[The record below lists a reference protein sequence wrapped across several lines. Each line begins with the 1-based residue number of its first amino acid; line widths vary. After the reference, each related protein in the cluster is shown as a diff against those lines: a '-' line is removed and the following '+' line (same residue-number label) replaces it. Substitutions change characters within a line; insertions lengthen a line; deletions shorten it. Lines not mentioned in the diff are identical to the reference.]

1 MDNNEDIEIDLL
13 RLCRFILS
21 KWKIILF
28 SGVLFALLG
37 FTYKY
42 LGFKY
47 SSVPLAELDKQFEV
61 EFVEAQLDGKKQK
74 VKKKVSY
81 NIYKADY
88 DARMADY
95 NAQYATYK
103 VNKKVLSDLVENAS
117 MELELQKEF
126 LINSKLFNAGDDGY
140 YETVIFYTVRDLL
153 ASTNTN
159 TNTNTNTTQ
168 HPAVTYVAGL
178 LSSNQFLSQILE
190 KLNLNGRTNTKLVSE
205 LIRVRVKD
213 LNSFEIVVRGDK
225 EELVSLLLS
234 EIEFLNSD
242 LKEFCG
248 TFCDFIR
255 VKISSGK
262 VNPAIVKQYKLNEQ
276 KHLYNL
282 ENKLSSVQK
291 DQKALIEPVKFEDF
305 GKLKDLEMFKIFKY
319 IKFILIGFVF
329 GGFLPICIYVLKYLL
344 DGRLKDENYVTNAF
358 RINKI
363 ACIHSCDGIKSDA
376 RAVETLDSNLSYVI
390 SKGNKSVT
398 FVSTLFGTNEQK
410 LAEVTALIDKYNN
423 QNGVP
428 VKLVAPGA
436 ILEIDSADTVIIAER
451 LDVSDFNAVVDEV
464 KNVLAV
470 KEKIYGIVY
479 A

>member
-1 MDNNEDIEIDLL
+1 MDSNEDIEIDLL

-37 FTYKY
+37 FSYKY

-61 EFVEAQLDGKKQK
+61 EFVEAQLDGKQQK

-117 MELELQKEF
+117 MELEMQKEF

-153 ASTNTN
+153 ANTN

-190 KLNLNGRTNTKLVSE
+190 KLNSNGSINTKLVSE
-205 LIRVRVKD
+205 LIHVRVKD

-225 EELVSLLLS
+225 EELVSSLLG
-234 EIEFLNSD
+234 EIEFLNSA

-248 TFCDFIR
+248 TFCDFTR

-262 VNPAIVKQYKLNEQ
+262 VNPAFVKQYKLNVQ
-276 KHLYNL
+276 KHLYDL

-291 DQKALIEPVKFEDF
+291 NQKALIEPVKFEDYDKF
-305 GKLKDLEMFKIFKY
+305 MDLEKFKLFKY
-319 IKFILIGFVF
+319 IKLTLIGFVF
-329 GGFLPICIYVLKYLL
+329 GLFLPIGIYVLKYLL

-363 ACIHSCDGIKSDA
+363 ACIHSRDGIKSDA
-376 RAVETLDSNLSYVI
+376 RAVETVDSNLAYVI
-390 SKGNKSVT
+390 SKGHKSVV
-398 FVSTLFGTNEQK
+398 FVSTLCGIKEQK
-410 LAEVTALIDKYNN
+410 LTEIASLIDKYNN
-423 QNGVP
+423 QNGVS

>member
-1 MDNNEDIEIDLL
+1 MDSNEDIEIDLL

-37 FTYKY
+37 FSYKY

-61 EFVEAQLDGKKQK
+61 EFVEAQLDGKQQK

-117 MELELQKEF
+117 MELEMQKEF

-153 ASTNTN
+153 ANTN

-190 KLNLNGRTNTKLVSE
+190 KLNLNGSINTKLVSE
-205 LIRVRVKD
+205 LIHVRVKD

-225 EELVSLLLS
+225 EELVSSLLG
-234 EIEFLNSD
+234 EIEFLNSA

-248 TFCDFIR
+248 TFCDFTR

-262 VNPAIVKQYKLNEQ
+262 VNPAFVKQYKLNVQ
-276 KHLYNL
+276 KHLYDL

-291 DQKALIEPVKFEDF
+291 NQKALIEPVKFEDYDKF
-305 GKLKDLEMFKIFKY
+305 MDLEKFKLFKY
-319 IKFILIGFVF
+319 IKLTLIGFVF
-329 GGFLPICIYVLKYLL
+329 GLFLPIGIYVLKYLL

-363 ACIHSCDGIKSDA
+363 ACIHSRDGIKSDA
-376 RAVETLDSNLSYVI
+376 RAVETVDSNLAYVI
-390 SKGNKSVT
+390 SKGHKSVV
-398 FVSTLFGTNEQK
+398 FVSTLCGIKEQK
-410 LAEVTALIDKYNN
+410 LTEIASLIDKYNN
-423 QNGVP
+423 QNGVS

>member
-1 MDNNEDIEIDLL
+1 MDSNEDIEIDLL

-37 FTYKY
+37 FSYKY

-61 EFVEAQLDGKKQK
+61 EFVEAQLDGKQQK

-117 MELELQKEF
+117 MELEMQKEF

-153 ASTNTN
+153 ANTN

-190 KLNLNGRTNTKLVSE
+190 KLNLNGSINTKLVSE
-205 LIRVRVKD
+205 LIHVRVKD

-225 EELVSLLLS
+225 EELVSSLLG
-234 EIEFLNSD
+234 EIEFLNSA

-248 TFCDFIR
+248 TFCDFTR

-262 VNPAIVKQYKLNEQ
+262 VNPAFVKQYKQNVQ
-276 KHLYNL
+276 KHLYDL

-291 DQKALIEPVKFEDF
+291 NQKALIEPVKFEDYDKF
-305 GKLKDLEMFKIFKY
+305 MDLEKFKLFKY
-319 IKFILIGFVF
+319 IKLTLIGFVF
-329 GGFLPICIYVLKYLL
+329 GLFLPIGIYVLKYLL

-363 ACIHSCDGIKSDA
+363 ACIHSRDGIKSDA
-376 RAVETLDSNLSYVI
+376 RAVETVDSNLAYVI
-390 SKGNKSVT
+390 SKGHKSVV
-398 FVSTLFGTNEQK
+398 FVSTLCGIKEQK
-410 LAEVTALIDKYNN
+410 LTEIASLIDKYNN
-423 QNGVP
+423 QNGVS

>member
-1 MDNNEDIEIDLL
+1 MDSNEDIEIDLL

-37 FTYKY
+37 FSYKY

-61 EFVEAQLDGKKQK
+61 EFVEAQLDGKQQK

-81 NIYKADY
+81 NIYKEDY

-117 MELELQKEF
+117 MELEMQKEF

-153 ASTNTN
+153 ANTN

-178 LSSNQFLSQILE
+178 LSSNQFLSQIFE
-190 KLNLNGRTNTKLVSE
+190 KLNLNGSINTKLVSE
-205 LIRVRVKD
+205 LIHVRVKD

-225 EELVSLLLS
+225 EELVSSLLG
-234 EIEFLNSD
+234 EIEFLNSA

-248 TFCDFIR
+248 TFCDFTR

-262 VNPAIVKQYKLNEQ
+262 VNPAFVKQYKQNAQ
-276 KHLYNL
+276 KHLYDL

-291 DQKALIEPVKFEDF
+291 NQKALIEPVKFEDYDKF
-305 GKLKDLEMFKIFKY
+305 MDLEKFKLFKY
-319 IKFILIGFVF
+319 IKLTLIGFVF
-329 GGFLPICIYVLKYLL
+329 GLFLPIGIYVLKYLL

-363 ACIHSCDGIKSDA
+363 ACIHSRDGIKSDA
-376 RAVETLDSNLSYVI
+376 RAVETVDSNLAYVI
-390 SKGNKSVT
+390 SKGHKSVV
-398 FVSTLFGTNEQK
+398 FVSTLCGIKEQK
-410 LAEVTALIDKYNN
+410 LTEIASLIDKYNN
-423 QNGVP
+423 QNGVS

>member
-1 MDNNEDIEIDLL
+1 MDSNEDIEIDLL

-37 FTYKY
+37 FSYKY

-61 EFVEAQLDGKKQK
+61 EFVEAQLDGKQQK

-117 MELELQKEF
+117 MELEMQKEF

-153 ASTNTN
+153 ANTN

-190 KLNLNGRTNTKLVSE
+190 KLNLNGSINTKLVSE
-205 LIRVRVKD
+205 LIHVRVKD

-225 EELVSLLLS
+225 EELVSSLLG
-234 EIEFLNSD
+234 EIEFLNSA

-248 TFCDFIR
+248 TFCDFTR

-262 VNPAIVKQYKLNEQ
+262 VNPAFVKQYKQNAQ
-276 KHLYNL
+276 KHLYDL

-291 DQKALIEPVKFEDF
+291 NQKALIEPVKFEDYDKF
-305 GKLKDLEMFKIFKY
+305 MDLEKFKLFKY
-319 IKFILIGFVF
+319 IKLTLIGFVF
-329 GGFLPICIYVLKYLL
+329 GLFLPIGIYVLKYLL

-363 ACIHSCDGIKSDA
+363 ACIHSRDGIKSDA
-376 RAVETLDSNLSYVI
+376 RAVETVDSNLAYVI
-390 SKGNKSVT
+390 SKGHKSVV
-398 FVSTLFGTNEQK
+398 FVSTLCGIKEQK
-410 LAEVTALIDKYNN
+410 LTEIASLIDKYNN
-423 QNGVP
+423 QNGVS

>member
-1 MDNNEDIEIDLL
+1 MDSNEDIEIDLL

-37 FTYKY
+37 FSYKY

-61 EFVEAQLDGKKQK
+61 EFVEAQLDGKQQK

-117 MELELQKEF
+117 MELEMQKEF

-153 ASTNTN
+153 AN

-190 KLNLNGRTNTKLVSE
+190 KLNLNGSINTKLVSE
-205 LIRVRVKD
+205 LIHVRVKD

-225 EELVSLLLS
+225 EELVSSLLG
-234 EIEFLNSD
+234 EIEFLNSA

-248 TFCDFIR
+248 TFCDFTR

-262 VNPAIVKQYKLNEQ
+262 VNPAFVKQYKQNAQ
-276 KHLYNL
+276 KHLYDL

-291 DQKALIEPVKFEDF
+291 NQKALIEPVKFEDYDKF
-305 GKLKDLEMFKIFKY
+305 MDLEKFKLFKY
-319 IKFILIGFVF
+319 IKLTLIGFVF
-329 GGFLPICIYVLKYLL
+329 GLFLPIGIYVLKYLL

-363 ACIHSCDGIKSDA
+363 ACIHSRDGIKSDA
-376 RAVETLDSNLSYVI
+376 RAVETVDSNLAYVI
-390 SKGNKSVT
+390 SKGHKSVV
-398 FVSTLFGTNEQK
+398 FVSTLCGIKEQK
-410 LAEVTALIDKYNN
+410 LTEIASLIDKYNN
-423 QNGVP
+423 QNGVS

>member
-1 MDNNEDIEIDLL
+1 MDSNEDIEIDLL

-37 FTYKY
+37 FSYKY

-61 EFVEAQLDGKKQK
+61 EFVEAQLDGKQQK

-117 MELELQKEF
+117 MELETQKEF

-153 ASTNTN
+153 ANTN

-190 KLNLNGRTNTKLVSE
+190 KLNLNGSINTKLVSE
-205 LIRVRVKD
+205 LIHVRVKD

-225 EELVSLLLS
+225 EELVSSLLG
-234 EIEFLNSD
+234 EIEFLNSA

-248 TFCDFIR
+248 TFCDFTR

-262 VNPAIVKQYKLNEQ
+262 VNPAFVKQYKLNVQ
-276 KHLYNL
+276 KHLYDL

-291 DQKALIEPVKFEDF
+291 NQKALIEPVKFEDYDKF
-305 GKLKDLEMFKIFKY
+305 MDLEKFKLFKY
-319 IKFILIGFVF
+319 IKLTLIGFVF
-329 GGFLPICIYVLKYLL
+329 GLFLPIGIYVLKYLL

-363 ACIHSCDGIKSDA
+363 ACIHSRDGIKSDA
-376 RAVETLDSNLSYVI
+376 RAVETVDSNLAYVI
-390 SKGNKSVT
+390 SKGHKSVV
-398 FVSTLFGTNEQK
+398 FVSTLCGIKEQK
-410 LAEVTALIDKYNN
+410 LTEIASLIDKYNN
-423 QNGVP
+423 QNGVS

>member
-1 MDNNEDIEIDLL
+1 MDSNEDIEIDLL

-37 FTYKY
+37 FSYKY

-61 EFVEAQLDGKKQK
+61 EFVEAQLDGKQQK

-117 MELELQKEF
+117 MELEMQKEF

-153 ASTNTN
+153 ANTN

-178 LSSNQFLSQILE
+178 LSSNQFLSQIFE
-190 KLNLNGRTNTKLVSE
+190 KLNLNGSINTKLVSE
-205 LIRVRVKD
+205 LIHVRVKD

-225 EELVSLLLS
+225 EELVSSLLG
-234 EIEFLNSD
+234 EIEFLNSA

-248 TFCDFIR
+248 TFCDFTR

-262 VNPAIVKQYKLNEQ
+262 VNPAFVKQYKQNAQ
-276 KHLYNL
+276 KHLYDL

-291 DQKALIEPVKFEDF
+291 NQKALIEPVKFEDYDKF
-305 GKLKDLEMFKIFKY
+305 MDLEKFKLFKY
-319 IKFILIGFVF
+319 IKLTLIGFVF
-329 GGFLPICIYVLKYLL
+329 GLFLPIGIYVLKYLL

-363 ACIHSCDGIKSDA
+363 ACIHSRDGIKSDA
-376 RAVETLDSNLSYVI
+376 RAVETVDSNLAYVI
-390 SKGNKSVT
+390 SKGHKSVV
-398 FVSTLFGTNEQK
+398 FVSTLCGIKEQK
-410 LAEVTALIDKYNN
+410 LTEIASLIDKYNN
-423 QNGVP
+423 QNGVS

>member
-1 MDNNEDIEIDLL
+1 MDSNEDIEIDLL

-37 FTYKY
+37 FSYKY

-61 EFVEAQLDGKKQK
+61 EFVEAQLDGKQQK

-117 MELELQKEF
+117 MELESQKEF

-153 ASTNTN
+153 ANTN

-190 KLNLNGRTNTKLVSE
+190 KLNLNGSINTKLVSE
-205 LIRVRVKD
+205 LIHVRVKD

-225 EELVSLLLS
+225 EELVSSLLG
-234 EIEFLNSD
+234 EIEFLNSA

-248 TFCDFIR
+248 TFCDFTR

-262 VNPAIVKQYKLNEQ
+262 VNPAFVKQYKLNVQ
-276 KHLYNL
+276 KHLYDL

-291 DQKALIEPVKFEDF
+291 NQKALIEPVKFEDYDKF
-305 GKLKDLEMFKIFKY
+305 MDLEKFKLFKY
-319 IKFILIGFVF
+319 IKLTLIGFVF
-329 GGFLPICIYVLKYLL
+329 GLFLPIGIYVLKYLL

-363 ACIHSCDGIKSDA
+363 ACIHSRDGIKSDA
-376 RAVETLDSNLSYVI
+376 RAVETVDSNLAYVI
-390 SKGNKSVT
+390 SKGHKSVV
-398 FVSTLFGTNEQK
+398 FVSTLCGIKEQK
-410 LAEVTALIDKYNN
+410 LTEIASLIDKYNN
-423 QNGVP
+423 QNGVS

>member
-1 MDNNEDIEIDLL
+1 MDSNEDIEIDLL

-37 FTYKY
+37 FSYKY

-61 EFVEAQLDGKKQK
+61 EFVEAQLDGKQQK

-117 MELELQKEF
+117 MELETQKKF
-126 LINSKLFNAGDDGY
+126 LINSKLFNAGDDGF

-153 ASTNTN
+153 ANTN

-190 KLNLNGRTNTKLVSE
+190 KLNLNGSINIVSE
-205 LIRVRVKD
+205 LIHVRVKD

-225 EELVSLLLS
+225 EELVSSLLG
-234 EIEFLNSD
+234 EIEFLNSA

-248 TFCDFIR
+248 TFCDFTR

-262 VNPAIVKQYKLNEQ
+262 VNPAFVKQYKRNEQ
-276 KHLYNL
+276 KHLYDL

-291 DQKALIEPVKFEDF
+291 NQKALIEPVKFEDYDKF
-305 GKLKDLEMFKIFKY
+305 MDLEKFKLFKY
-319 IKFILIGFVF
+319 IKLTLIGFVF
-329 GGFLPICIYVLKYLL
+329 GLFLPIGIYVLKYLL

-363 ACIHSCDGIKSDA
+363 ACIHSRDGIKSDA
-376 RAVETLDSNLSYVI
+376 RAVETVDSNLAYVI
-390 SKGNKSVT
+390 SKGHKSVV
-398 FVSTLFGTNEQK
+398 FVSTLCGIKEQK
-410 LAEVTALIDKYNN
+410 LTEIASLIDKYNN
-423 QNGVP
+423 QNGVS